1 MLELVFNDS
10 HMLVLWILSIVFS
23 SLISFVLAK
32 SRSDYTFLFPF
43 TNFLTLIYQSY
54 DVLPSL
60 LLSGLLGYYLLT
72 IMKRSNV
79 TSEINLI
86 TPLWV
91 FSLSISS
98 LTLQISTTLW
108 LTSIILLNSFY
119 LIVLKPLRVRLNS
132 SPLVSLY
139 VIMIGFLSIF
149 LFSVD
154 TLGVSSIQESNLGPW
169 IGLNFLWNSILS
181 FAAIVSSP
189 NFMILMGVWTG
200 VPLVY
205 KIFKSKKLEN
215 KIRLTLTFIAY
226 WVYSIYLPSFS
237 PFQNVFPYIPYSW
250 FNGFGTFGPVAPY
263 FLVGILGTYAV
274 TAVLSFLFGSRQI
287 CSVTCTAPYMLTF
300 ASGLKTFNRSSKLG
314 RKTLTSKMSPIFK
327 ITSVL
332 IWINILAFAVISY
345 LNQVNYFHILIL
357 NEDPTMFLASLYFNF
372 VWYIQFLL
380 IPFFGDYAC
389 VNHGLCGWGTYNQLF
404 SYLGPFKLKVKDP
417 STCLSCKTVD
427 CAKACPVGL
436 TDMRAS
442 FIKKGEFK
450 AFKCIGA
457 GECIEDCTY
466 DNIFIY
472 DGRASIRKMMS
483 KLRSLR

>member
-139 VIMIGFLSIF
+139 VIM
-149 LFSVD
+149 
-154 TLGVSSIQESNLGPW
+154 
-169 IGLNFLWNSILS
+169 
-181 FAAIVSSP
+181 
-189 NFMILMGVWTG
+189 
-200 VPLVY
+200 
-205 KIFKSKKLEN
+205 
-215 KIRLTLTFIAY
+215 
-226 WVYSIYLPSFS
+226 
-237 PFQNVFPYIPYSW
+237 
-250 FNGFGTFGPVAPY
+250 
-263 FLVGILGTYAV
+263 
-274 TAVLSFLFGSRQI
+274 
-287 CSVTCTAPYMLTF
+287 
-300 ASGLKTFNRSSKLG
+300 
-314 RKTLTSKMSPIFK
+314 
-327 ITSVL
+327 
-332 IWINILAFAVISY
+332 
-345 LNQVNYFHILIL
+345 
-357 NEDPTMFLASLYFNF
+357 
-372 VWYIQFLL
+372 
-380 IPFFGDYAC
+380 
-389 VNHGLCGWGTYNQLF
+389 
-404 SYLGPFKLKVKDP
+404 
-417 STCLSCKTVD
+417 
-427 CAKACPVGL
+427 
-436 TDMRAS
+436 
-442 FIKKGEFK
+442 
-450 AFKCIGA
+450 
-457 GECIEDCTY
+457 
-466 DNIFIY
+466 
-472 DGRASIRKMMS
+472 
-483 KLRSLR
+483 

>member
-200 VPLVY
+200 
-205 KIFKSKKLEN
+205 
-215 KIRLTLTFIAY
+215 
-226 WVYSIYLPSFS
+226 
-237 PFQNVFPYIPYSW
+237 
-250 FNGFGTFGPVAPY
+250 
-263 FLVGILGTYAV
+263 
-274 TAVLSFLFGSRQI
+274 
-287 CSVTCTAPYMLTF
+287 
-300 ASGLKTFNRSSKLG
+300 
-314 RKTLTSKMSPIFK
+314 
-327 ITSVL
+327 
-332 IWINILAFAVISY
+332 
-345 LNQVNYFHILIL
+345 
-357 NEDPTMFLASLYFNF
+357 
-372 VWYIQFLL
+372 
-380 IPFFGDYAC
+380 
-389 VNHGLCGWGTYNQLF
+389 
-404 SYLGPFKLKVKDP
+404 
-417 STCLSCKTVD
+417 
-427 CAKACPVGL
+427 
-436 TDMRAS
+436 
-442 FIKKGEFK
+442 
-450 AFKCIGA
+450 
-457 GECIEDCTY
+457 
-466 DNIFIY
+466 
-472 DGRASIRKMMS
+472 
-483 KLRSLR
+483 